1 MAGQH
6 VLFLFNI
13 RVGGQEI
20 VHAELVF
27 EEANMEYIHSGWAL
41 IADGDRILFHDS
53 CEEGDKNDYY
63 TYDGVLRQITEQNV
77 GNTETLSE

>member
-1 MAGQH
+1 
-6 VLFLFNI
+6 
-13 RVGGQEI
+13 
-20 VHAELVF
+20 
-27 EEANMEYIHSGWAL
+27 MEYIHSGWAL

-53 CEEGDKNDYY
+53 GEEGDKNDYY